1 MKYIHM
7 LPFLDDED
15 LDELIEKIL
24 SGEVKGIKMM
34 MLYPFISEESLE
46 KLVNHLIDENK
57 SKDLVHALPFI
68 SKKKINDIYD
78 KVQDGTLTGISEMSI
93 MPFLG
98 KSKIKEVFKSFVK
111 NATEFGV
118 DEEDDVEDEEE

>member
-7 LPFLDDED
+7 LPFLDNED

-34 MLYPFISEESLE
+34 MLYPFLDKETIE
-46 KLVNHLIDENK
+46 KLVDHLIKENK
-57 SKDLVHALPFI
+57 SKDLIHSLPFI
-68 SKKKINDIYD
+68 SKEKINEIYD
-78 KVQDGTLTGISEMSI
+78 KILDGTLSDISEMAL

-98 KSKIKEVFKSFVK
+98 KSKIKEIFKTFVK
-111 NATEFGV
+111 DAAENGV
-118 DEEDDVEDEEE
+118 ENNDEEEE